1 VELSRRPRLSLFD
14 AMCASGDPKLVSEM
28 RALKAKG
35 ADVPYVFVR
44 GGSQDRE
51 ESRYLELIIQLEN
64 SLRETLLTGDLV
76 AYGYETG
83 GALDQSM
90 IRIRPDRWR
99 VLEPNFDKSSANSGG
114 SEIIGIVVI
123 PKEKSAPVPSAAKS
137 PMPNR
142 ITPDMFRLV
151 IKAASMVVTVDGTL
165 VPPRPQPFKLL
176 LLLAEAARDSSGVVP
191 NAVIEQHLFLNALV
205 STRAVSDSI
214 RSLRE
219 LLKEAL
225 GDGFDSR
232 GLVQNRA
239 GVGYLLNLRSD
250 QVLILP

>member
-51 ESRYLELIIQLEN
+51 ESRYPELSIQLEN

-114 SEIIGIVVI
+114 SEIIGIIVI
-123 PKEKSAPVPSAAKS
+123 APVRSAAKS

-142 ITPDMFRLV
+142 ISPDLFRLV

-191 NAVIEQHLFLNALV
+191 NAVIEQHLFHNAVV

-239 GVGYLLNLRSD
+239 GVGYLLNLRSE